1 MMDNK
6 MAIVTGG
13 SRGIGRA
20 IAEELASIGYDLVL
34 LSKNK
39 AKLEETS
46 KEIASR
52 YGRKVTPFPC
62 DLSDMKA
69 IDKFEKFCAT
79 NKVIPD
85 VLVNN
90 VGIWAPAS
98 TGESS
103 TERYD
108 EIMTTNAKGVFYLTQ
123 RLLPVLKKGR
133 AKRIIIIS
141 STWAQDFSL
150 AGGKSEST
158 VYAMSKWA
166 LRGWGRMLREEVRG
180 DGISVTIVYP
190 GAVFTDEWEGTKTPK
205 EKFIKP
211 EDIGKV
217 VRAAVEISPGS
228 CIDEVIVN
236 TKVGSLSY
244 D

>member
-1 MMDNK
+1 MYNK
-6 MAIVTGG
+6 TAIVTGG

-20 IAEELASIGYDLVL
+20 IAEELASIGYDLVV

-46 KEIASR
+46 KEIASK
-52 YGRKVTPFPC
+52 YKRKVTPFPC

-69 IDKFEKFCAT
+69 IDKFEKFCMT
-79 NKVIPD
+79 NRVIPD

-90 VGIWAPAS
+90 AGIWAPAS

-103 TERYD
+103 SERYD
-108 EIMTTNAKGVFYLTQ
+108 EIMTTNTKGMFYLTQ
-123 RLLPVLKKGR
+123 RLLPLLKKGS
-133 AKRIIIIS
+133 AKRIVIIS
-141 STWAQDFSL
+141 STWAQDLSL
-150 AGGKSEST
+150 AEGKSEST

-166 LRGWGRMLREEVRG
+166 LRGWGHMLREEVRKE
-180 DGISVTIVYP
+180 GISVTIVYP
-190 GAVFTDEWEGTKTPK
+190 GAVFTDEWRGTKEPK

-217 VRAAVEISPGS
+217 VRAAVEIGPSS

-236 TKVGSLSY
+236 TRVGALSY